1 MERNFIDGYTEWQS
15 NPEIVG
21 VNKLPQHA
29 TFMPYENFDEAKKA
43 DRFSSSRMKLLNGN
57 SNFIKIMLTGR
68 AILPNLIMI
77 RIIGIQ
83 LKCRVLG
90 KCRDMTKHNTAMF
103 ATLGREARIFVRL
116 MHLPS
121 IIR

>member
-43 DRFSSSRMKLLNGN
+43 DRFASSRSKLLN
-57 SNFIKIMLTGR
+57 
-68 AILPNLIMI
+68 
-77 RIIGIQ
+77 
-83 LKCRVLG
+83 
-90 KCRDMTKHNTAMF
+90 
-103 ATLGREARIFVRL
+103 
-116 MHLPS
+116 
-121 IIR
+121 

>member
-43 DRFSSSRMKLLNGN
+43 DRFASSRPTL
-57 SNFIKIMLTGR
+57 FVWY
-68 AILPNLIMI
+68 
-77 RIIGIQ
+77 IQ
-83 LKCRVLG
+83 K
-90 KCRDMTKHNTAMF
+90 
-103 ATLGREARIFVRL
+103 ATRG
-116 MHLPS
+116 
-121 IIR
+121 

>member
-43 DRFSSSRMKLLNGN
+43 DRFASSRSKLFYELPFPGTIAGQN
-57 SNFIKIMLTGR
+57 STGAPR
-68 AILPNLIMI
+68 SSGAPVFSIA
-77 RIIGIQ
+77 
-83 LKCRVLG
+83 
-90 KCRDMTKHNTAMF
+90 AMPPDGTTSSRPQF
-103 ATLGREARIFVRL
+103 
-116 MHLPS
+116 P
-121 IIR
+121 